1 MEKEKMKEYIR
12 NWNISNSTSEKDLLS
27 MVYKST
33 NLKEAH
39 IINMLIS
46 KKADED
52 YNKISEALSIISQYE
67 KEGMYFNFINYKTK
81 GDQMDCAVDNAL
93 RKREE
98 NLKGQEISW
107 DSLTENLADDLQEF
121 EDKAKFILR
130 ESDLFDGYDF
140 KESMRE
146 VLIDIIKEIK

>member
-1 MEKEKMKEYIR
+1 ME
-12 NWNISNSTSEKDLLS
+12 
-27 MVYKST
+27 
-33 NLKEAH
+33 
-39 IINMLIS
+39 
-46 KKADED
+46 
-52 YNKISEALSIISQYE
+52 
-67 KEGMYFNFINYKTK
+67 
-81 GDQMDCAVDNAL
+81 CAVDNAL

-98 NLKGQEISW
+98 DLKGQEISW
-107 DSLTENLADDLQEF
+107 DSLIEKVADDLQEF

>member
-1 MEKEKMKEYIR
+1 
-12 NWNISNSTSEKDLLS
+12 
-27 MVYKST
+27 
-33 NLKEAH
+33 
-39 IINMLIS
+39 
-46 KKADED
+46 
-52 YNKISEALSIISQYE
+52 
-67 KEGMYFNFINYKTK
+67 
-81 GDQMDCAVDNAL
+81 MDCAVDNAL

-98 NLKGQEISW
+98 DLKGQEISW
-107 DSLTENLADDLQEF
+107 DSLIEKVADDLQEF